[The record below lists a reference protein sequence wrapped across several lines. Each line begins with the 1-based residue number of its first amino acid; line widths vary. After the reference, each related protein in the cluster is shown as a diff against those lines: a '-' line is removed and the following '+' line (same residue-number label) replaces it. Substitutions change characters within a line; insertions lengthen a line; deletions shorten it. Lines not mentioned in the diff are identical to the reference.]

1 MGSADKCAKLELI
14 FKPPPIVQEPKATSL
29 SLSEHGP
36 VTIKQNLKL
45 CLMSRINPMALIGC
59 LGAAC
64 HLCTMHELQTNVHIS
79 VM

>member
-29 SLSEHGP
+29 SLSERGP
-36 VTIKQNLKL
+36 VTIKQNLRL
-45 CLMSRINPMALIGC
+45 CLMSRINPTTLIGC

-64 HLCTMHELQTNVHIS
+64 HLCTMHELQTNVRIS